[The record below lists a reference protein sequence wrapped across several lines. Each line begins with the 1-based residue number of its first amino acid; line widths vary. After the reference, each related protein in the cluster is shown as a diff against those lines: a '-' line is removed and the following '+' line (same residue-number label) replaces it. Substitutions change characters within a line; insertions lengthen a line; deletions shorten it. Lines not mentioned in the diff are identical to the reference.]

1 VLFIHGLGSS
11 SIVWRDI
18 PDALSVGYHAIAID
32 LVGFGMSDKPEEP
45 GYYTIEG
52 FSKFIA
58 DFLETIV
65 REKRESCKLTLIG
78 HSLGGYIATQIA
90 IEHKEKIEKLVLVDS
105 SGFLE
110 GPTPLLNDYYAAAME
125 INPIRRY
132 EKIKRVLEDMHASPS
147 SLLPIGVD
155 LFEHVIEKQGARQA
169 FESSFK
175 NSTTTQIKPE
185 GFKAI
190 QDIQCLVL
198 WGEKDN
204 LIPVRYCDRF
214 RERLLRAKYEII
226 QDAGHAPFVEK
237 TALFYQKLTAFL
249 NHGNVN
255 NY

>member
-1 VLFIHGLGSS
+1 ML
-11 SIVWRDI
+11 
-18 PDALSVGYHAIAID
+18 
-32 LVGFGMSDKPEEP
+32 
-45 GYYTIEG
+45 
-52 FSKFIA
+52 
-58 DFLETIV
+58 
-65 REKRESCKLTLIG
+65 
-78 HSLGGYIATQIA
+78 
-90 IEHKEKIEKLVLVDS
+90 
-105 SGFLE
+105 
-110 GPTPLLNDYYAAAME
+110 AAME

-147 SLLPIGVD
+147 RLLPIGVD
-155 LFEHVIEKQGARQA
+155 LFEHVIEKPGARKA
-169 FESSFK
+169 FGSSFK

-185 GFKAI
+185 GFKTI

-214 RERLLRAKYEII
+214 RERLPRAKYEII

>member
-1 VLFIHGLGSS
+1 
-11 SIVWRDI
+11 
-18 PDALSVGYHAIAID
+18 
-32 LVGFGMSDKPEEP
+32 
-45 GYYTIEG
+45 
-52 FSKFIA
+52 
-58 DFLETIV
+58 
-65 REKRESCKLTLIG
+65 
-78 HSLGGYIATQIA
+78 
-90 IEHKEKIEKLVLVDS
+90 
-105 SGFLE
+105 
-110 GPTPLLNDYYAAAME
+110 ME

-147 SLLPIGVD
+147 RLLPIGVD
-155 LFEHVIEKQGARQA
+155 LFEHVIEKPGARQA

-175 NSTTTQIKPE
+175 NSTTTQIRPD
-185 GFKAI
+185 GFQAI

-214 RERLLRAKYEII
+214 RESLPRAKYEII
-226 QDAGHAPFVEK
+226 KDAGHAPFVEK